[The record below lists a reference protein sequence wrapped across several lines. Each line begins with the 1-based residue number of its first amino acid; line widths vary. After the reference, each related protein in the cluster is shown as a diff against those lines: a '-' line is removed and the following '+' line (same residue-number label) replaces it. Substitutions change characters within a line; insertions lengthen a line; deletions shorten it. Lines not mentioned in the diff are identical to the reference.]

1 MFEYSESEEFEKALL
16 LRDSIEVI
24 EEFSENFKEVTSA
37 EGGRTD
43 DIDLVNFYLSDHEVD
58 FSIAIIRG
66 GVHFGHKSFYFFR
79 SDFENGV
86 RIVLTKTYANFTF
99 SI

>member
-1 MFEYSESEEFEKALL
+1 MFEYSESEEFERALL

-66 GVHFGHKSFYFFR
+66 GVHFGHKSFLFFQ
-79 SDFENGV
+79 
-86 RIVLTKTYANFTF
+86 K
-99 SI
+99 